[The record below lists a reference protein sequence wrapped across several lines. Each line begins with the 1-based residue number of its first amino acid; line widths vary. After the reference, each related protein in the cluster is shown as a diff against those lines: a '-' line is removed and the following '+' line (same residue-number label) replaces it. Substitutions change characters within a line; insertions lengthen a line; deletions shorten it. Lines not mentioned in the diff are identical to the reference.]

1 MLKMLLNIIGAKDMK
16 TRIMY
21 DTVSFIL
28 AGGVGARL
36 HPLTKDRAKPAV
48 PFGGKYRVIDFT
60 LSNCINSGIRK
71 IFVLPQYKSHSLI
84 SHTRDAWNILSP
96 ELGEFIT
103 HLSPQM
109 RVGEDWYKG
118 TADAVYQNLY
128 HLEKEVD
135 VEHVLVLSGD
145 HIYKMDYSQ
154 FIRHH
159 RKKKADLTIAAIE
172 VDIEEAR
179 RFGIIQADAGGR
191 VRGFEEKPENPK
203 PISGKPG
210 KAFASM
216 GVYIFN
222 RDMLV
227 DILNEDAKMETTHDF
242 GKDVM
247 PYMYPKYRVF
257 VYRFRSGKNRD
268 ADYWRDIGTIDA
280 YWHANM
286 DLASVSP
293 VFNLYER
300 KWPIRTYE
308 GQYPPA
314 KTVFADE
321 EKGRAGKALDSIIC
335 SGVIISGGRVERSIL
350 SPGVRVNS
358 YAEVS
363 ESILFHGV
371 TVGMRAKVRKAII
384 DKGVRVPDGMKIGY
398 DLEKDRKRFYVSDE
412 GVVVIGKG
420 EIL

>member
-1 MLKMLLNIIGAKDMK
+1 MKQRIIQNA
-16 TRIMY
+16 
-21 DTVSFIL
+21 VSFVL
-28 AGGVGARL
+28 AGGIGARL
-36 HPLTKDRAKPAV
+36 HPMTKDRAKPAV

-84 SHTRDAWNILSP
+84 RHTRDAWSILNP

-128 HLEKEVD
+128 HLDQVD
-135 VEHVLVLSGD
+135 GEYVLILSGD
-145 HIYKMDYSQ
+145 HIYKMDYGQ
-154 FIRHH
+154 FIRYHQQ
-159 RKKKADLTIAAIE
+159 KKADLTISAIE
-172 VDIEEAR
+172 VDISEAS
-179 RFGIIQADAGGR
+179 RFGVIQVDETGR
-191 VRGFEEKPENPK
+191 VCGFEEKPSIPK
-203 PISGKPG
+203 PIPNKPN
-210 KAFASM
+210 KAFVSM
-216 GVYIFN
+216 GVYVFN
-222 RDMLV
+222 RNTLIN
-227 DILNEDAKMETTHDF
+227 ILNEDAKLDTSHDF
-242 GKDVM
+242 GKDIM
-247 PYMYPKYRVF
+247 PYMYPNHRVF
-257 VYRFRSGKNRD
+257 VYKFGVGANKDSN
-268 ADYWRDIGTIDA
+268 YWRDIGTIDA
-280 YWHANM
+280 YWQANM

-293 VFNLYER
+293 VFNLYDK

-321 EKGRAGKALDSIIC
+321 DRGRAGKALDSIIC

-358 YAEVS
+358 YAEVT
-363 ESILFHGV
+363 ESILFHDV
-371 TVGMRAKVRKAII
+371 TIGMRAKVRKAII

-398 DLEKDRKRFYVSDE
+398 DLEKDRKRFYISED
-412 GVVVIGKG
+412 GVVVIPKG